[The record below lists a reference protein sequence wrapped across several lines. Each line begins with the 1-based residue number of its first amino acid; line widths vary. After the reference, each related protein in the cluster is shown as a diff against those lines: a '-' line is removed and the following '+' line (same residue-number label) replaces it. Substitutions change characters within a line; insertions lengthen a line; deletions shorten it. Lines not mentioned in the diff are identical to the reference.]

1 MGSIALEETNLE
13 RGVSEQS
20 EFPSSVAGIDVSKL
34 DDDALYWW
42 RTSGLDL
49 ARMMEEAGFP
59 DKTKNQFLTFYSS
72 VICPLLKEKPQPGS
86 MPTAVGW
93 DGNPF
98 EYSWEFKGT
107 TKKSSVRFVLD
118 LSEVRPPNKNCPM
131 SVDTVEEVLK
141 VLKDKSPLY
150 DDHWVRLSG
159 RPASRDD
166 VFPGSLLE
174 KYHLQAASAII
185 AKKSLKP
192 NSEFSIVRLSGGQ
205 CIQMHR
211 PRGKN
216 S

>member
-1 MGSIALEETNLE
+1 MGSIE
-13 RGVSEQS
+13 RGASEQS
-20 EFPSSVAGIDVSKL
+20 KFPSSVAGIDVSQL

-49 ARMMEEAGFP
+49 ARMMEEASFP
-59 DKTKNQFLTFYSS
+59 DKTKDQFLTFYSS
-72 VICPLLKEKPQPGS
+72 VICPLLKGRPQPGS

-98 EYSWEFKGT
+98 EYSWEFKGS

-150 DDHWVRLSG
+150 DDHWVRLLLSR
-159 RPASRDD
+159 RPAGADDD
-166 VFPGSLLE
+166 VCPGPLSQNT
-174 KYHLQAASAII
+174 YHLQAASTII
-185 AKKSLKP
+185 AKKPFKT
-192 NSEFSIVRLSGGQ
+192 NSESTLAS
-205 CIQMHR
+205 CD
-211 PRGKN
+211 
-216 S
+216 

>member
-1 MGSIALEETNLE
+1 MGSIALEETQLE

-20 EFPSSVAGIDVSKL
+20 EFPSSVAGVDVSKL

-72 VICPLLKEKPQPGS
+72 VICPLLKGKPEPGS

-98 EYSWEFKGT
+98 EYSWEFKGS

-159 RPASRDD
+159 RPALGDD
-166 VFPGSLLE
+166 VFPGPLLE
-174 KYHLQAASAII
+174 KYNLQGASRII
-185 AKKSLKP
+185 AKNSFKT
-192 NSEFSIVRLSGGQ
+192 NSETSIVRLSGGQ

-211 PRGKN
+211 PRGKGF
-216 S
+216 

>member
-1 MGSIALEETNLE
+1 MGSIVLEETELE
-13 RGVSEQS
+13 RVVGEQS
-20 EFPSSVAGIDVSKL
+20 KFPSSVAGIDVSKL

-59 DKTKNQFLTFYSS
+59 DKTKNQFLTFYSA
-72 VICPLLKEKPQPGS
+72 VICPLLKEKPEAGS

-98 EYSWEFKGT
+98 EYSWEFKGS

-118 LSEVRPPNKNCPM
+118 LTEVRPPNKNCPM

-150 DDHWVRLSG
+150 DDHWVRLS
-159 RPASRDD
+159 RPPAQMLCSPGHFWRSTIWRLLGQSWRRIPMELILNLASCD
-166 VFPGSLLE
+166 
-174 KYHLQAASAII
+174 
-185 AKKSLKP
+185 
-192 NSEFSIVRLSGGQ
+192 
-205 CIQMHR
+205 
-211 PRGKN
+211 
-216 S
+216 

>member
-1 MGSIALEETNLE
+1 MGSIALEETELE
-13 RGVSEQS
+13 RGVGEQCG
-20 EFPSSVAGIDVSKL
+20 FPSSVAGIDVSNL

-49 ARMMEEAGFP
+49 ARMMEEAAFP

-72 VICPLLKEKPQPGS
+72 VICPLLKGKPQAGS

-98 EYSWEFKGT
+98 EYSWEFKGS

-141 VLKDKSPLY
+141 VLKEKSPLY
-150 DDHWVRLSG
+150 YDQWVRLS
-159 RPASRDD
+159 RLPAQMLL
-166 VFPGSLLE
+166 SLSQCRRSTAGCFDIQ
-174 KYHLQAASAII
+174 KNDFG
-185 AKKSLKP
+185 KTNCK
-192 NSEFSIVRLSGGQ
+192 FSIVRLSGGQ
-205 CIQMHR
+205 FIQMYR
-211 PRGKN
+211 LRSK
-216 S
+216 SC